1 MKSQNDLI
9 ISIVAAVLGIGC
21 AATFFFI
28 KPVPV
33 QPAAPQAVVT
43 TQLKL
48 PDAAPTMTS
57 GLKSGNAN
65 GGGMVGPGGMMG
77 GMGMMGPGGP
87 SAAGMTKPGFSGAK
101 TGG

>member
-48 PDAAPTMTS
+48 PEVAPTMVS
-57 GLKSGNAN
+57 GLKGGNAN
-65 GGGMVGPGGMMG
+65 GGGAGMMGGPGGMMG
-77 GMGMMGPGGP
+77 MAAGGPGT
-87 SAAGMTKPGFSGAK
+87 AGMSKPGFSGAK